1 MRGIVS
7 ALVVLL
13 VAFNNCS
20 LAATGQDHDATSIMQ
35 RSYDATNPRTEKAF
49 YQTTLI
55 AADGA
60 VEQERT
66 FEVYY
71 KKENGEEKTL
81 QKFLTPPVLAGTGL
95 LLIDKG
101 QPDTDTWLYLPT
113 TRRIRRIAGHDKSG
127 RYMGTEFSYEDLEG
141 YRIKFHHFTYVGEQ
155 KDDKGRDC
163 YIIDSVATAPSVVD
177 STGYSKKRYWINLTT
192 LYPVRIE
199 YYAKDGK
206 LEKQRDAFEI
216 HKVGQYWRAGR
227 EEMKNLLNG
236 RMTKLKLDKDATDVP
251 LDDRYVS
258 RRYLRS
264 E

>member
-1 MRGIVS
+1 MRVIITAFV
-7 ALVVLL
+7 ALLAGFQHDV
-13 VAFNNCS
+13 
-20 LAATGQDHDATSIMQ
+20 LAATGADQDATAIVQ
-35 RSYDATNPRTEKAF
+35 RSDDAIKPHTEKAF

-55 AADGA
+55 AANGS

-71 KKENGEEKTL
+71 KRDDGDEKTL
-81 QKFLTPPVLAGTGL
+81 QKFMTPPVLAGTGL

-141 YRIKFHHFTYVGEQ
+141 YRIAYHHFTYVGEQ
-155 KDDKGRDC
+155 KDGNGRDC
-163 YIIDSVATAPSVVD
+163 YIIDSVATAPSVLD
-177 STGYSKKRYWINLTT
+177 STGYSKKRYWIDRAT

-206 LEKQRDAFEI
+206 LEKQRDTYEL
-216 HKVGQYWRAGR
+216 HKVGSYWRPGR

-236 RMTKLKLDKDATDVP
+236 RVTKLKLVNDVTDAS

-258 RRYLRS
+258 QRYLRS